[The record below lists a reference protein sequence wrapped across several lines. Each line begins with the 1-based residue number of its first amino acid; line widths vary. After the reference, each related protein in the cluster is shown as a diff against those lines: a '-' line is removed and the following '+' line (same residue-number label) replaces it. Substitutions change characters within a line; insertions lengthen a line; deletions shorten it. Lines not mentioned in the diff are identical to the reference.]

1 MAEVPV
7 EAVVE
12 EKRRE
17 AVRAI
22 ADAGTRAQSA
32 GANTARSL
40 ASAGRAA
47 IAPRDPVRRDATPGG
62 LAEELARIVQPA
74 IDGNRA
80 WAGNNSRFEAG
91 QTADMT
97 DSAGRFFAGASSAV
111 PIVRA
116 GADAARAG
124 NEASALNSILQQ
136 ELGVGQSGFN
146 FRQALEGQAWQ
157 RESQEFERASHA
169 DNMALAAEQLA
180 FEQEKLRQLQEAA
193 APPSPTDVFN
203 ETWMRRFG
211 RPLTRG

>member
-7 EAVVE
+7 ESVIE

-22 ADAGTRAQSA
+22 ATAGTQSQRA
-32 GANTARSL
+32 GADTGRSL
-40 ASAGRAA
+40 ASAARAA
-47 IAPRDPVRRDATPGG
+47 LAPNFAAEQEYSVRG
-62 LAEELARIVQPA
+62 LAEQLNQIVQPA
-74 IDGNRA
+74 IAGNQA
-80 WAGNNSRFEAG
+80 WAGDNARFEGG
-91 QTADMT
+91 QTAGMRE
-97 DSAGRFFAGASSAV
+97 SAGRFFDGAASAV

-193 APPSPTDVFN
+193 EPPAPGRTFG
-203 ETWMRRFG
+203 EAMAARRW
-211 RPLTRG
+211 RGWR